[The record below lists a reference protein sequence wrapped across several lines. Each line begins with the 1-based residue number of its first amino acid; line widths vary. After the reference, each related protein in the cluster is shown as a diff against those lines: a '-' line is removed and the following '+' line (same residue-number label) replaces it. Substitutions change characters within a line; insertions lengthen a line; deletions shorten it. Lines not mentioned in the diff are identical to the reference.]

1 MRLTSI
7 PAYPPANGLAR
18 LRSPRLCFLILVLCG
33 LATGCNNTSSAEP
46 VNRKASHLVFTRH
59 ARCRMDCRHIDE
71 NEVMEIL
78 HNGVIN
84 YRKSE
89 PNSKPDPKYAFEGK
103 THNGED
109 LRIIFAPSS
118 RGLVVITVI
127 DLDREW
133 PCHCN

>member
-1 MRLTSI
+1 
-7 PAYPPANGLAR
+7 
-18 LRSPRLCFLILVLCG
+18 
-33 LATGCNNTSSAEP
+33 
-46 VNRKASHLVFTRH
+46 
-59 ARCRMDCRHIDE
+59 MDCRHIDE